1 MKSLLILALTT
12 ALLAAQEDQL
22 DSDRASNTIILNENA
37 VQNLAIQTE
46 LVEETDFE
54 TSIFA
59 VGRIEE
65 IPERK
70 AVLSTRIPG
79 RIVSIDVFV
88 GDLVEEG
95 QVLARIESRQP
106 GNPPPTIKLVAPRS
120 GFVTNSHITLGQPVD
135 PESELMDISDRN
147 VLWAVA
153 QVPEQEASLIKV
165 GTVARI
171 HIPALGDQVFTSQL
185 IRYGIS
191 ADRETSSL
199 EGIFALEDPEHQ
211 LRPGMRA
218 EFSLITSIRK
228 NVLAIPRESIQGSL
242 TDRYVFVK
250 DFELEN
256 AFLRAPVTLGEQN
269 DRFAEV
275 ITGLFPGDE
284 VVTNGSY
291 ALSFAGD
298 GNGPSLKE
306 ALDAAHG
313 HEHNEDGSEIE
324 EQEKTNPDDHDHDH
338 DEHLDG
344 GKNRSTSSWILW
356 WALSATL
363 LAVVFG
369 QLFWN
374 QKRNSH

>member
-1 MKSLLILALTT
+1 MKPLLTLALSTT
-12 ALLAAQEDQL
+12 LLLAQEGAL
-22 DSDRASNTIILNENA
+22 DSDRIDNTIILNENA
-37 VQNLAIQTE
+37 VQNLAIKTE
-46 LVEETDFE
+46 VVEETDFE

-79 RIVSIDVFV
+79 RIVSIDVYV
-88 GDLVEEG
+88 GDLVQEG

-106 GNPPPTIKLVAPRS
+106 GNPPPTIKLVAPRA
-120 GFVTNSHITLGQPVD
+120 GFVTDSHIKLGQPVD
-135 PESELMDISDRN
+135 PESELMDISDRD

-165 GTVARI
+165 GTIARI
-171 HIPALGDQVFTSQL
+171 VVPALGDQVFTSEL

-199 EGIFALEDPEHQ
+199 EGIFQIEDPKHQ
-211 LRPGMRA
+211 LRPGMRT
-218 EFSLITSIRK
+218 EFSLITSTRK
-228 NVLAIPRESIQGSL
+228 NVLSVPRESIQGSL
-242 TDRYVFVK
+242 SDRFVFIK
-250 DFELEN
+250 DFEIEN

-269 DRFAEV
+269 DRFSEV
-275 ITGLFPGDE
+275 ISGLFPGDE

-291 ALSFAGD
+291 ALSFAGG

-313 HEHNEDGSEIE
+313 HEHNEDGSEKTGEHNE
-324 EQEKTNPDDHDHDH
+324 EAADDHDDHDHG
-338 DEHLDG
+338 DG
-344 GKNRSTSSWILW
+344 SKAASPLVLW
-356 WALSATL
+356 WAIAATV
-363 LAVVFG
+363 LAVVMG

-374 QKRNSH
+374 QKRNA